1 MKNLLTVAILTLFS
15 FSLMS
20 QGYSVGDQARNF
32 SLKNIDGKMVSLT
45 DYADEEG
52 VIVIFTCN
60 HCPYAK
66 AYEQRIIALDQAY
79 ADKGFPVV
87 AINPN
92 DPNRVPEDAFPKM
105 QERAAEKGYTFPY
118 LVDET
123 QEIARAYGATKTPH
137 VYLLKAEDNGTFTVH
152 YIGAIDDSPM
162 DADAVDKTYLED
174 AIAAVK
180 AGESPSPSETKAIG
194 CTIKWLP

>member
-1 MKNLLTVAILTLFS
+1 MKNLLSVVFL
-15 FSLMS
+15 SLIS
-20 QGYSVGDQARNF
+20 LSLLAQGYSVGDQARNF
-32 SLKNIDGKMVSLT
+32 TLKNVDGKMVSLT

-66 AYEQRIIALDQAY
+66 AYEQRIIALDKAY
-79 ADKGFPVV
+79 ASEGFPVV

-123 QEIARAYGATKTPH
+123 QEIARTYGATKTPH
-137 VYLLKAEDNGTFTVH
+137 VYLLATEDNGTFTVH

-180 AGESPSPSETKAIG
+180 AGESPSPAETKAIG

>member
-1 MKNLLTVAILTLFS
+1 MKNLLSVVFL
-15 FSLMS
+15 SLIS
-20 QGYSVGDQARNF
+20 LSLLAQGYSVGDQARNF
-32 SLKNIDGKMVSLT
+32 TLKNVDGKMVSLT

-66 AYEQRIIALDQAY
+66 AYEQRIIALDKAY
-79 ADKGFPVV
+79 ASEGFPVV

-123 QEIARAYGATKTPH
+123 QEIARTYGATKTPH
-137 VYLLKAEDNGTFTVH
+137 VYLLATEGNGTFTVH

-180 AGESPSPSETKAIG
+180 AGESPSPAETKAIG